1 MATSTVVTSTIPAAT
16 PPATAGSTSTPGSPP
31 ASTVATTT
39 TITVPTTGD
48 LVGFSTTEINLD
60 GRIWSVALADSS
72 ELRQQGLMF
81 VEDLGDLDGMLF
93 VFEEERSG
101 AFWMK
106 NTLIALD
113 IVFFDDDGGFVGGL
127 SMVPCE
133 ADPCPLY
140 DVGLPYRFAL
150 EAPAGDLVDL
160 PDDAK
165 LDL

>member
-1 MATSTVVTSTIPAAT
+1 VS
-16 PPATAGSTSTPGSPP
+16 
-31 ASTVATTT
+31 TT
-39 TITVPTTGD
+39 TITVPTTGEV
-48 LVGFSTTEINLD
+48 VGFPTTEISLD
-60 GRIWSVALADSS
+60 GRIWTVALADSS

-81 VEDLGDLDGMLF
+81 VEDLGDLNGMLF
-93 VFEEERSG
+93 VFEQERTG

-113 IVFFDDDGGFVGGL
+113 IVFFDDDGAFVGGL

-160 PDDAK
+160 PDDAR